1 MEMMMKKTV
10 AGILT
15 SFLIVA
21 FSLVSISF
29 AETAEEKGY
38 RIMKKIDGLPTF
50 EKTYTESAFKIY
62 DAGGKLLFTK
72 KFRAASFNTDYKD
85 SEKRLAKNI
94 AYFYSPADD
103 KGNASLMMEK
113 HGDEDDDQWLY
124 LKGLRKPK
132 RVIGSDKSSSYMG
145 SDFSNGDISRGDFED
160 YHYKWLGTEKYK
172 FKKKT
177 LKLEKIEVIFKDEQD
192 REDYGYSKM
201 IGLIHPGSG
210 MMFKADS
217 YNLDGQ
223 HTKTMKML
231 SFKVLKNRDGKK
243 VFMTTGMKM
252 SSLLKGTKT
261 IMEMKKIKV
270 EKQVKKIKP
279 SIFSLEYLTRRWW

>member
-1 MEMMMKKTV
+1 MKKMI
-10 AGILT
+10 AKILT

-29 AETAEEKGY
+29 AETAEEKGH
-38 RIMKKIDGLPTF
+38 RIMKKIDELPTF
-50 EKTYTESAFKIY
+50 EKTFTESAFKIY

-72 KFRAASFNTDYKD
+72 KFRSASFNTDYKD
-85 SEKRLAKNI
+85 PSKRLSKAI
-94 AYFYSPADD
+94 SYFYAPADD
-103 KGNASLMMEK
+103 KGNAALMMEK
-113 HGDEDDDQWLY
+113 PGDEDNDQWMY

-132 RVIGSDKSSSYMG
+132 RIIGSDKSSSYMG
-145 SDFSNGDISRGDFED
+145 SDFSNGDISRGDFDE
-160 YHYKWLGTEKYK
+160 YHYKWLATEKYK

-192 REDYGYSKM
+192 REDYGYSKSVA
-201 IGLIHPGSG
+201 LVHPASG
-210 MMFKADS
+210 MIFKGDS

-223 HTKTMKML
+223 HIKTMEML
-231 SFKVLKNRDGKK
+231 SFKVIKNRDGKK
-243 VFMTTGMKM
+243 VFMPTGMKM
-252 SSLLKGTKT
+252 SNLLRGTKT

-279 SIFSLEYLTRRWW
+279 SIFSLDYLTRRWW